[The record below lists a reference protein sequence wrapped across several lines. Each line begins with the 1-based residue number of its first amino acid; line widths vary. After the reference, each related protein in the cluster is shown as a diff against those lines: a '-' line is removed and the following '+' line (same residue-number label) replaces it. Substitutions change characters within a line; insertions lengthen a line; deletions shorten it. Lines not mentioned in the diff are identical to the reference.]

1 LGLDV
6 GDILGAYR
14 IVAPLGAG
22 GMGKV
27 WRATDER
34 LGRDVA
40 LKLLPE
46 ALAED
51 PERVARF
58 GREAK
63 LLASLNHPNIAHV
76 YGFETVPLPGGSTAH
91 LLAMELVAGEDL
103 AERLKRGPLPVH
115 EAIAVAKQIADGV
128 EAAHEKGIVH
138 RDLKPANVKLTPD
151 GEVKVLDFGLA
162 KAWEG
167 PGAASSDLSQSPT
180 LAHTGTAA
188 GLVLGTAAYMSPE
201 QARGRPVDK
210 RADVWAFGVV
220 LFEMLT
226 GRRLFDGE
234 TVSDVLAAVLTRE
247 PDWQALPAD
256 APGRVRVALKR
267 CLQKD
272 ARQRVH
278 DIADV
283 RIELDDAAS
292 DVSPGLVPAVPSRA
306 HRLMFLLLSLLGG
319 AAIAGLSW
327 VGARASRETPAP
339 IHLSL
344 TLENQATSSTHLN
357 ANRELVIS
365 PDGQKVV
372 YVASRGGKHQL
383 LLRALGAAEGRLID
397 GSEGATTAF
406 FSSDSEWIAFGTGSL
421 LKKVAVSG
429 GSPITICGL
438 SGTGF
443 YGGDWGADDTI
454 VFVPDY
460 NGGLWSVSSSGGTPQ
475 PLLKTDIEK
484 DRASF
489 SDPQV
494 LPGGKGVLFTLASGH
509 AVTADDQDVAVLDPG
524 ATEPRVLIRG
534 GTHARYLPTGHIVYV
549 HAGTLLLVPFD
560 LSKLAVTGTPVSV
573 VKGLARTWSGDSD
586 YSVSDNGT
594 LVYDPDAGVKPG
606 GLLVMVDRRGEVRPI
621 AARGNYSELSI
632 SPDGRSLA
640 TRVFAVNDDIW
651 TYDIASGAPLRLT
664 FEPLD
669 EIFPRWTA
677 DGKRIA
683 FGTRTGTIFWQSS
696 DGAGQRETLTHGEY
710 PRYPVSF
717 SRDGKSLA
725 FVEIHPSRRR
735 DIWLMRLD
743 GDRQPQPLLTTDA
756 DESDAK
762 ISPDGQWLA
771 YLSNETGR
779 DELFLRP
786 MGSHG
791 GRKQLSSEGGTA
803 PTWAPNGRELFFVE
817 GDQLAAVTLDGQG
830 NPVGRERVLFRAPT
844 FEDLQFDSEN
854 PIYDVMP
861 DGQHFVLLLSPR
873 LSLPKHYDVVLNWFE
888 ELKGRNQ

>member
-1 LGLDV
+1 
-6 GDILGAYR
+6 
-14 IVAPLGAG
+14 
-22 GMGKV
+22 
-27 WRATDER
+27 
-34 LGRDVA
+34 
-40 LKLLPE
+40 
-46 ALAED
+46 
-51 PERVARF
+51 
-58 GREAK
+58 
-63 LLASLNHPNIAHV
+63 
-76 YGFETVPLPGGSTAH
+76 
-91 LLAMELVAGEDL
+91 
-103 AERLKRGPLPVH
+103 
-115 EAIAVAKQIADGV
+115 
-128 EAAHEKGIVH
+128 
-138 RDLKPANVKLTPD
+138 
-151 GEVKVLDFGLA
+151 
-162 KAWEG
+162 
-167 PGAASSDLSQSPT
+167 
-180 LAHTGTAA
+180 
-188 GLVLGTAAYMSPE
+188 
-201 QARGRPVDK
+201 
-210 RADVWAFGVV
+210 
-220 LFEMLT
+220 
-226 GRRLFDGE
+226 
-234 TVSDVLAAVLTRE
+234 
-247 PDWQALPAD
+247 
-256 APGRVRVALKR
+256 
-267 CLQKD
+267 
-272 ARQRVH
+272 
-278 DIADV
+278 
-283 RIELDDAAS
+283 
-292 DVSPGLVPAVPSRA
+292 
-306 HRLMFLLLSLLGG
+306 
-319 AAIAGLSW
+319 
-327 VGARASRETPAP
+327 
-339 IHLSL
+339 
-344 TLENQATSSTHLN
+344 
-357 ANRELVIS
+357 
-365 PDGQKVV
+365 
-372 YVASRGGKHQL
+372 
-383 LLRALGAAEGRLID
+383 
-397 GSEGATTAF
+397 
-406 FSSDSEWIAFGTGSL
+406 
-421 LKKVAVSG
+421 
-429 GSPITICGL
+429 
-438 SGTGF
+438 
-443 YGGDWGADDTI
+443 
-454 VFVPDY
+454 
-460 NGGLWSVSSSGGTPQ
+460 
-475 PLLKTDIEK
+475 
-484 DRASF
+484 
-489 SDPQV
+489 
-494 LPGGKGVLFTLASGH
+494 
-509 AVTADDQDVAVLDPG
+509 
-524 ATEPRVLIRG
+524 
-534 GTHARYLPTGHIVYV
+534 
-549 HAGTLLLVPFD
+549 
-560 LSKLAVTGTPVSV
+560 
-573 VKGLARTWSGDSD
+573 
-586 YSVSDNGT
+586 
-594 LVYDPDAGVKPG
+594 
-606 GLLVMVDRRGEVRPI
+606 MVDRRGEVRPI